1 VIAIVGAGAAGLAV
15 AHELQLH
22 GVGSTLLEGDTVGH
36 VWGRHY
42 DRLHLHTLKQV
53 SGLPGMEMPDHYPA
67 FPSGE
72 QVTDYLR
79 AYGRRFQL
87 DVRSGVSVHGAQWN
101 GSSWRLDTTDGP
113 ISADVVVAATGI
125 WSTPWQPEIDGLG
138 SFEGQ
143 VIHSSEYQNR
153 TTIDGDNVLVIGVG
167 NSGSEIAVEL
177 ADAGLDVA
185 VSVRSGALF
194 VPRPTSVAI
203 SRASAYL
210 LRTLPHHLANAALRA
225 VRRDHADIGLP
236 LPTTCPIDT
245 YPVVGFDL
253 PDAVRA
259 GRVIAVPEVT
269 SVRTDRVIFADR
281 NERVIDSILLAT
293 GFRPTLAWLPADVLD
308 LRADG
313 TPVLDASNRSL
324 RHPCLYCVGFDYPD
338 TEGWLQ
344 SIGRVAGATAAAIA
358 ADVERPDPEEH
369 TIRSVR
375 PARRGRVRT
384 VRR

>member
-1 VIAIVGAGAAGLAV
+1 MIAIIGAGAAGLAV
-15 AHELQLH
+15 ARELQVR
-22 GVGSTLLEGDTVGH
+22 GINPTLFEADTIGH

-42 DRLHLHTLKQV
+42 DRMHLHTMKQV
-53 SGLPGMEMPDHYPA
+53 SGLPGMDMPPA
-67 FPSGE
+67 FPDFPSGE

-79 AYGRRFQL
+79 TYRDRFHL
-87 DVRSGVSVHGAQWN
+87 DVRTGVSVHGAQWD

-113 ISADVVVAATGI
+113 VSADIVVAATGI
-125 WSTPWQPEIDGLG
+125 WSSPWRPEIDGLA
-138 SFEGQ
+138 SFAGQ

-153 TTIDGDNVLVIGVG
+153 NSIEGDQVLVIGVG

-177 ADAGLDVA
+177 ATAGLDVA

-194 VPRPTSVAI
+194 VPRPTSVSI

-210 LRTLPHHLANAALRA
+210 LRTLPPQFANVALRA

-236 LPTTCPIDT
+236 LPPTCPIDT

-253 PDAVRA
+253 PNAVRA
-259 GRVIAVPEVT
+259 GHVIVVPEVA
-269 SVRTDRVIFADR
+269 SVQADRVVFVDR
-281 NERVIDSILLAT
+281 NERVVDSIVLAT
-293 GFRPTLAWLPADVLD
+293 GFRPALSWLHSDLLD

-324 RHPCLYCVGFDYPD
+324 RNQHLYCVGFDYPN

-344 SIGRVAGATAAAIA
+344 AIGRVAVATADAIA
-358 ADVERPDPEEH
+358 A
-369 TIRSVR
+369 
-375 PARRGRVRT
+375 GRAQG
-384 VRR
+384 